1 MTEAAPAPVPGF
13 DQPETFEVKAE
24 FKHHLLSLTVPAIGM
39 FLISGLLFL
48 AILNGALGLP
58 PLIAGLAALVFTA
71 AMIAGKKRQFEQM
84 REAMSLTISPEGFAV
99 DDPHTTLQMAWSG
112 VRAVG
117 KVKSPK
123 PIDVTKTSVPVVGGG
138 GSSVGGGI
146 GAAIGQATIDIQT
159 GILGLGTHALKP
171 DAPWRARTQFEQNV
185 EINGVDEETGQ
196 NFVAVLAQ
204 LYDADWQ
211 SGRIG
216 DWVRAYR
223 PDVMPASS

>member
-1 MTEAAPAPVPGF
+1 MTRPSPGAVPGF
-13 DQPETFEVKAE
+13 DRPETFEVKAE
-24 FKHHLLSLTVPAIGM
+24 FKNHLLSLTVPAIGL

-48 AILNGALGLP
+48 AISGAFGLP
-58 PLIAGLAALVFTA
+58 PLTGGLAALLFTA
-71 AMIAGKKRQFEQM
+71 AMIAWKKRQFESL
-84 REAMSLTISPEGFAV
+84 REGTALTISPEGFVV

-112 VRAVG
+112 VRTVG
-117 KVKSPK
+117 RVKSPK
-123 PIDVTKTSVPVVGGG
+123 PIDVRKTSAPVVGGG
-138 GSSVGGGI
+138 GSSVAGGL

-185 EINGVDEETGQ
+185 GINGVDEETGQ

-223 PDVMPASS
+223 PDVMPASI